1 MDPAPADFPDLIQA
15 ARHGDAAAQ
24 ERLLADA
31 LPGLQAYV
39 RLNAD
44 GLVLTRE
51 WSLDIAQSVC
61 ANALSALDGFSG
73 GSESE
78 FRAWLYKIALNK
90 IRTRHRYL
98 TAKRRDAR
106 RDQAFATSTRYGDA
120 QCLAT
125 VYGKIATPSVN
136 LSTKEAMSH
145 LEAAMDQLSEEQ
157 RLVLTMAT
165 VLELSH
171 REIAEQLGKQETAV
185 RKTLSRAR
193 ARLALM
199 MAIDGGGDR

>member
-1 MDPAPADFPDLIQA
+1 
-15 ARHGDAAAQ
+15 
-24 ERLLADA
+24 
-31 LPGLQAYV
+31 
-39 RLNAD
+39 
-44 GLVLTRE
+44 
-51 WSLDIAQSVC
+51 
-61 ANALSALDGFSG
+61 
-73 GSESE
+73 
-78 FRAWLYKIALNK
+78 
-90 IRTRHRYL
+90 
-98 TAKRRDAR
+98 
-106 RDQAFATSTRYGDA
+106 RYGDA